1 MVVSLSCIGPDGALV
16 SGAVPDT
23 CDQVAGI
30 EPVRDSASSARTFT
44 VRCVARLSSSAMAR
58 GCVDAAFLVL
68 LAAAARAGIVA
79 ADLRPLSNEG
89 HSGTVMMMSVVVV
102 LMVVPTPAGVI
113 PMVMGVIVRLW
124 GSGMRAG
131 GGAVG

>member
-1 MVVSLSCIGPDGALV
+1 M
-16 SGAVPDT
+16 PDT

-30 EPVRDSASSARTFT
+30 EPVRDSANASSARTFT
-44 VRCVARLSSSAMAR
+44 VPGVARSFGSALAC
-58 GCVDAAFLVL
+58 GAFEAAFLVL
-68 LAAAARAGIVA
+68 LAAAARARIVA

-113 PMVMGVIVRLW
+113 PMVMVMGVIVCRW

>member
-1 MVVSLSCIGPDGALV
+1 LV

-30 EPVRDSASSARTFT
+30 EPVRDSANASSARTFT

-113 PMVMGVIVRLW
+113 PMVMGVIVRRW